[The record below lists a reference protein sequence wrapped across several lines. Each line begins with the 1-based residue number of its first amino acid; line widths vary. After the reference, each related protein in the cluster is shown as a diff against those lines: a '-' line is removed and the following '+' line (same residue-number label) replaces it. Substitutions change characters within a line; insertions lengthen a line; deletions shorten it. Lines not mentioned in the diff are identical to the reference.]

1 MSLEGK
7 IAIVT
12 GSTSGIGLGIAR
24 TLADNGCSVI
34 LTGLG
39 ELSVIESLLQDFMS
53 KYKGRTEFIDCDL
66 KSVAS
71 IGEFCNK
78 VSALYPDGID
88 ILVNNAGIQYVAPIE
103 EYPIEKW
110 DEMMAVN
117 LSAPFH
123 LIRYFLPGMKK
134 KEWGRIIN
142 IASQMWIISQQGKV
156 PYTVSKGGLAAMS
169 KGVALEAAAYG
180 VTSNA
185 ICPSYVDSPIA
196 QAQIEALRK
205 KQRIATYEEAKKKFY
220 DCHPTK
226 KPVTIQQVADLV
238 IFLCSSGADSMTGS
252 PIVMDAGN
260 TSQ

>member
-88 ILVNNAGIQYVAPIE
+88 ILVNNA
-103 EYPIEKW
+103 
-110 DEMMAVN
+110 
-117 LSAPFH
+117 
-123 LIRYFLPGMKK
+123 
-134 KEWGRIIN
+134 EWGRIIN

-205 KQRIATYEEAKKKFY
+205 KQGIATYEEAKKKFY

-252 PIVMDAGN
+252 PILMDAGN